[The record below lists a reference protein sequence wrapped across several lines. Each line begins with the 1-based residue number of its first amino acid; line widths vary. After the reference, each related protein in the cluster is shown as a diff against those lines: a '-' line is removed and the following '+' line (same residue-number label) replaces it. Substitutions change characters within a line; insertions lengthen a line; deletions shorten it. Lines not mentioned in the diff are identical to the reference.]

1 MRGSAPPATVP
12 PMNTPEIAQRLVAL
26 CRQGA
31 YETAQ
36 RELYADHVVSL
47 EPAGTPGHRAEGLA
61 AIIAKGKMFYDTF
74 EVHGGSVSEPVVAGN
89 FFSCALTADVTPRAG
104 GPRFTMAEIAVYEVR
119 DGKIVLEQFFYPAQG

>member
-1 MRGSAPPATVP
+1 
-12 PMNTPEIAQRLVAL
+12 MNTPEIAQRLVAL

-36 RELYADHVVSL
+36 RELYADNVVSL
-47 EPAGTPGHRAEGLA
+47 EPAGTPAPRTEGLD
-61 AIIAKGKMFYDTF
+61 AIVAKGKMFYDTF
-74 EVHGGSVSEPVVAGN
+74 EVHGGSVSDPVVAGN

-104 GPRFTMAEIAVYEVR
+104 GPRFTMEEIAVYEVR